1 MNKFNEQLM
10 AETGIPESKNFQ
22 LLKREEVPGT
32 PFILVGNDEEGWM
45 ITIGR
50 FAVSERSKHKE
61 DLIEKIEKRDYEL
74 LMSLISVCTDAV
86 TAVKEEE
93 RMARAREASINRENL
108 VELMN
113 DDFVKENNIKT
124 INDRFKDQ
132 LERGNL

>member
-1 MNKFNEQLM
+1 
-10 AETGIPESKNFQ
+10 
-22 LLKREEVPGT
+22 
-32 PFILVGNDEEGWM
+32 M